1 MLLHAICNELG
12 ANLFDISPQNIY
24 ETYREKEGI
33 KMLMHLCSKV
43 NKENFL
49 LLFFFLFYFFF
60 IGWKSLTTNGHF
72 YW

>member
-12 ANLFDISPQNIY
+12 ANLFDISPRNIF

-43 NKENFL
+43 AKNAL
-49 LLFFFLFYFFF
+49 LVLFSSIRFY
-60 IGWKSLTTNGHF
+60 S
-72 YW
+72 

>member
-43 NKENFL
+43 RKNPFGFVFL
-49 LLFFFLFYFFF
+49 YSFF
-60 IGWKSLTTNGHF
+60 IRRLEKLYNQQ
-72 YW
+72 

>member
-43 NKENFL
+43 NRIVLFL
-49 LLFFFLFYFFF
+49 KFVDRKFRLEKLC
-60 IGWKSLTTNGHF
+60 NQR
-72 YW
+72 

>member
-43 NKENFL
+43 DRTKKNN
-49 LLFFFLFYFFF
+49 FFFRKFSFV
-60 IGWKSLTTNGHF
+60 GGKSAATNGHF
-72 YW
+72 HW

>member
-12 ANLFDISPQNIY
+12 ANLFDISPRNIF

-43 NKENFL
+43 PKNPFGL
-49 LLFFFLFYFFF
+49 VFLFSFLFV
-60 IGWKSLTTNGHF
+60 GWKSFTTNSNFH
-72 YW
+72 W

>member
-12 ANLFDISPQNIY
+12 ANLFDISPRNIF

-43 NKENFL
+43 AKRTFL
-49 LLFFFLFYFFF
+49 VLFSSIRFY
-60 IGWKSLTTNGHF
+60 S
-72 YW
+72 